1 MTHSKNSVLVLA
13 FCLSLVVTAAAQQS
27 SQSKCSS
34 VSEQERAH
42 LSAYIQK
49 KYKVPESVKL
59 SVAEDTIVNDTCYH
73 KLLFHSDNAQQ
84 PFSQTLYLS
93 PDSRFLLTEVLDL
106 NIDPLEAERKEHH
119 ELTAALTRGKFPEL
133 GSADAPVTIVEFAD
147 FQCPFCQHAA
157 AILKQLQSTPD
168 GRKVR
173 VVFRHFP
180 LGFHPWAQIAAEAAA
195 CVNLQSSEHFWELHD
210 WIFENQK
217 SLTAA
222 NARTRLLEVAGKM
235 QGMDM
240 KAYQTCVETSQTSE
254 AIRQDVA
261 VGAAHEVR
269 GTPTFFINGR
279 RIAGMRSL
287 EDLRAL
293 IADAEKEESP
303 SVKTAQTIQ
312 DPNMQGARQY

>member
-1 MTHSKNSVLVLA
+1 MLA
-13 FCLSLVVTAAAQQS
+13 FWLSLVVTAAAQQP
-27 SQSKCSS
+27 SQSKCPS

-49 KYKVPESVKL
+49 KYKVPASVTL
-59 SVAEDTIVNDTCYH
+59 NIAEDTIVNDTCYH
-73 KLLFHSDNAQQ
+73 KLLFRSDNAQQ

-106 NIDPLEAERKEHH
+106 NIDPLEAERREHH
-119 ELTAALTRGKFPEL
+119 ELTAALTQGKFPEL
-133 GSADAPVTIVEFAD
+133 GSTDSPVTIVEFAD

-157 AILKQLQSTPD
+157 TILKQLQSTPD

-173 VVFRHFP
+173 LVFRHFP

-217 SLTAA
+217 TLTAA
-222 NARTRLLEVAGKM
+222 NARTRLLEVVGKM
-235 QGMDM
+235 QGIDV
-240 KAYQTCVETSQTSE
+240 KAYQSCVETSQTSA
-254 AIRQDVA
+254 AIKQDVA
-261 VGAAHEVR
+261 AGAAHDVR

-287 EDLRAL
+287 EDLRAI
-293 IADAEKEESP
+293 IADAENEEST
-303 SVKTAQTIQ
+303 SVKTAETAKGADIQ
-312 DPNMQGARQY
+312 ASPQY